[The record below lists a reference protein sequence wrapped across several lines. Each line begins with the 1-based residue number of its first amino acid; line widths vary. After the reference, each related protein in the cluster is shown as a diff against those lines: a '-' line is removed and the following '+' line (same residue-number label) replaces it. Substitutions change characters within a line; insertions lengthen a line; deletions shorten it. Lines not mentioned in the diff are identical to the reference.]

1 MNWIDSTSRYRHF
14 TPTLRQLSE
23 IGLPGVQRSAQ
34 DIAKAYFIIDLSRSN
49 TTMCY
54 LVIHACNFWPKILV
68 DFISFITRT
77 SHNVQEQLVSPLGAI
92 NYRSN
97 GRVCYY
103 KLPPCNLVI
112 IFFVLIIINL
122 NSYRQLLFSPM
133 SQALAASEFPIIYI
147 PCAFYWREKKIY
159 CDKCHGCNTIQRSLR
174 RER

>member
-1 MNWIDSTSRYRHF
+1 MNWIDSTSRYCHF

-77 SHNVQEQLVSPLGAI
+77 SHNVREQLVSPLGAI

-103 KLPPCNLVI
+103 KLPPCDLVI

-122 NSYRQLLFSPM
+122 NSYRQFLFLTNVPGARCFWISNNIYPVCVLLT
-133 SQALAASEFPIIYI
+133 
-147 PCAFYWREKKIY
+147 REE
-159 CDKCHGCNTIQRSLR
+159 NLLWQVPRM
-174 RER
+174 